1 MKKKSSI
8 IVIIVVSIVFLAILL
23 LNLEGIIWD
32 IQHPHDM
39 SGYYY
44 DIDDLRE
51 DIDRDNKKFS
61 TPTYYE
67 NCEYLFSKDFGDIVV
82 DFVIRDDQIAVVRI
96 NCREESGRKKFG
108 LLSSASSSLDN
119 VISKAESENDYNWR
133 TILAGVLSPA
143 NLTQVHWC
151 IVDKSSELF
160 DEKYGSFAFEY
171 NGEKRPLHE
180 GNIYDNYIFYQTI
193 TRADIEE

>member
-1 MKKKSSI
+1 MKKKSI
-8 IVIIVVSIVFLAILL
+8 IIIIAVSIVFLAILL

-61 TPTYYE
+61 TSTYYE
-67 NCEYLFSKDFGDIVV
+67 NCDYLFSKDFDDIVV
-82 DFVIRDDQIAVVRI
+82 DFVIRDDQIAIVRI
-96 NCREESGRKKFG
+96 NCKEESGRKKFG
-108 LLSSASSSLDN
+108 LLSSSSSSLDN
-119 VISKAESENDYNWR
+119 IISRAGSENDYVWHKVMPG
-133 TILAGVLSPA
+133 LASTKDS
-143 NLTQVHWC
+143 TQVKWC
-151 IVDKSSELF
+151 VVSEASWLY

-171 NGEKRPLHE
+171 NGE
-180 GNIYDNYIFYQTI
+180 NYYILYEII
-193 TRADIEE
+193 TSADIEE